1 MSGFDP
7 VTVTP
12 EELEKISRRADQAMA
27 KLAEAMNG
35 LKEVTGEGTA
45 AGGKIQAA
53 VESDGL
59 VREIRFDPRVLRTM
73 GSDELAEAIV
83 AAVRA
88 AQISARTQLE
98 ERLAE
103 AHGGERPSFDLNEVE
118 RGLDA
123 VQSAFLSS
131 LSPR

>member
-1 MSGFDP
+1 M
-7 VTVTP
+7 
-12 EELEKISRRADQAMA
+12 
-27 KLAEAMNG
+27 
-35 LKEVTGEGTA
+35 
-45 AGGKIQAA
+45 
-53 VESDGL
+53 ESDGL
-59 VREIRFDPRVLRTM
+59 VREIRLDPRVLRTM
-73 GSDELAEAIV
+73 GGDELAEAIV

-103 AHGGERPSFDLNEVE
+103 ANGGERPTFDPGEVE

-131 LSPR
+131 FSPR